1 LLIAKRQLP
10 VANLRVMS
18 SAKGMALDFLNF
30 IFALLLVGLCI
41 LYFIAGD
48 NFESFKNIL
57 RSLVPF
63 AVLGIIF
70 LIKLKFWR
78 EHGKKVEKEG
88 GGEAEIIFTYSDR
101 LKCDLFVFSLPAL
114 VCVAAF
120 VLKGGVF
127 ATDIIAA
134 ALVFVLA
141 YLFEK
146 WLLNRAR

>member
-1 LLIAKRQLP
+1 M
-10 VANLRVMS
+10 VANFRVMS
-18 SAKGMALDFLNF
+18 TAKGMALDFLNF

-48 NFESFKNIL
+48 NFDTFKNIL
-57 RSLVPF
+57 RSLTPF

-88 GGEAEIIFTYSDR
+88 GGDSEIIMTYADR
-101 LKCDLFVFSLPAL
+101 LKCDLFVFSLPAI
-114 VCVAAF
+114 VCAAAF

-141 YLFEK
+141 YLFERWFLSK
-146 WLLNRAR
+146 AR

>member
-1 LLIAKRQLP
+1 
-10 VANLRVMS
+10 MS
-18 SAKGMALDFLNF
+18 TAKGMALDFLNF
-30 IFALLLVGLCI
+30 IFVLLLVGLCI

-63 AVLGIIF
+63 AGLGVIF

-88 GGEAEIIFTYSDR
+88 GGDSEILMTYGDR
-101 LKCDLFVFSLPAL
+101 LKCDLFVFSLPAA
-114 VCVAAF
+114 VCLAAF
-120 VLKGGVF
+120 VLKGSVF

-134 ALVFVLA
+134 ILVFVLA

-146 WLLNRAR
+146 WLLKKAR